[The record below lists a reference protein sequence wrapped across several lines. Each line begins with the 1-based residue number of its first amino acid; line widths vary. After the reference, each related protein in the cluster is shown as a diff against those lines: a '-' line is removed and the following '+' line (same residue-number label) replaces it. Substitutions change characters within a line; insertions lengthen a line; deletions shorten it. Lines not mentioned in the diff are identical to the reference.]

1 MGRYHFCGQ
10 AALRRACGRFRRSV
24 RPAERRAARPL
35 AALRRVLPARL
46 LTVRLTRKARAG
58 FALRLLFMIFAI
70 CFSLSVS
77 LSCNTCP
84 VSNRDN

>member
-1 MGRYHFCGQ
+1 M
-10 AALRRACGRFRRSV
+10 RRACDRFRRSV
-24 RPAERRAARPL
+24 RLPVRRTARPL
-35 AALRRVLPARL
+35 AALRRPVRL
-46 LTVRLTRKARAG
+46 LAVRFTREARAG
-58 FALRLLFMIFAI
+58 FALRLLFMIFAM

>member
-1 MGRYHFCGQ
+1 
-10 AALRRACGRFRRSV
+10 LRRACDRFRRSV
-24 RPAERRAARPL
+24 RLPVRRTARPL
-35 AALRRVLPARL
+35 AALRRVLPLRL
-46 LTVRLTRKARAG
+46 LAVRFTREARAG
-58 FALRLLFMIFAI
+58 FALRLLFMIFAM